1 VSREDLVR
9 RVVAAVNARDV
20 EGYVACCTSD
30 VELHTPLARLDGM
43 HEGPSGIRRFF
54 GEIEDAGTDFHLEIE
69 RLELVGD
76 RALAFVLAS
85 ASGRSSGVAL
95 SLEVGNVYDFE
106 GDRIRRVRIYN
117 ERDDALR
124 EVGL

>member
-1 VSREDLVR
+1 MSREDLVR
-9 RVVAAVNARDV
+9 SVVAAVNARDADA
-20 EGYVACCTSD
+20 YIACCTAN
-30 VELHTPLARLDGM
+30 VELHSPISPLHGV
-43 HEGPSGIRRFF
+43 HEGPDGIRRFLA
-54 GEIEDAGTDFHLEIE
+54 EIEEAGPDFHLEIE

-85 ASGRSSGVAL
+85 ASGRTSGVAL
-95 SLEVGNVYDFE
+95 SREVGNVYEFE
-106 GDRIRRVRIYN
+106 GDRIRRVRIYG